1 MNFNKERFIHF
12 AQYDLTINKAFYRN
26 FSLFTCLTLISLTV
40 LFFMGRY
47 FIWQGLVVQGAD
59 GGNFLTTDP
68 SDVLHYQN
76 MSLAANCIFVFL
88 EIMMSIFA
96 GCWAHNLRTKQGRIN
111 ELTLPAT
118 NLEKF
123 VWHVGLMIIGG
134 GLLCL
139 LSLLLADGVNALL
152 TMAVY
157 GYENGIPSLAV
168 AVGKTCDTSA
178 FADQLNLAVHV
189 NSTGGITTNVNEYE
203 ITISILKALGLANLT
218 SIFLNTMI
226 FMFGNALKYKYNIIL
241 TYVILQAIGT
251 VVGIAGAIIFALQL
265 SWLDAYWPQY
275 FGDMAFLQRVP
286 TWIYI
291 WSAINILLSAF
302 FVWKSYQLY
311 KKAQITSSFNK

>member
-12 AQYDLTINKAFYRN
+12 AQYDLTINKTFYRN
-26 FSLFTCLTLISLTV
+26 IALFTFIATIGITILCFL
-40 LFFMGRY
+40 GRY
-47 FIWQGLVVQGAD
+47 LIYQNFIVLGAD
-59 GGNFLTTDP
+59 GGNFANDP
-68 SDVLHYQN
+68 NDLMHYKNMDVTVQY
-76 MSLAANCIFVFL
+76 LAGFISF
-88 EIMMSIFA
+88 MMCIFA

-123 VWHVGLMIIGG
+123 VWHAGLMIIGG

-168 AVGKTCDTSA
+168 AVGKTCDMSG
-178 FADQLNLAVHV
+178 FADQLNLSIHV

-265 SWLDAYWPQY
+265 SGSHAYWPQY
-275 FGDMAFLQRVP
+275 FGDMAFLEHVP

-302 FVWKSYQLY
+302 FAWKSYQLY